1 MTRVF
6 IVAARRTPFG
16 RFRGGLSTVS
26 AVELASEA
34 ARAVLAGIAPDTID
48 QVIVGNVL
56 SAGNGMNIARQVAL
70 NSDLP
75 LSVPAFTINMMC
87 GSGMQA
93 ALLGVQAIRSGDAHA
108 VLVGGVESMSQAP
121 MLIERPA
128 KGADPSAENAVDY
141 ILCDGLV
148 DSFSQHH
155 MAETVDELAKEMKIS
170 RREQDAWAERSQ
182 RLYAKALAE
191 DVYKDEIIPV
201 GECRQDEHPRPQV
214 DRTSLAALRPA
225 FSHDGTVSA
234 GNASGINDGAAM
246 LLLADEATVLKHGW
260 PVMAE
265 FMAGTS
271 VGCDPEKMGLGP
283 VHAIRKLLNITGQSL
298 GEFDTLEINEAFAA
312 QTLACLRMLE
322 IRVNLAHPDVGTGI
336 LMGNPINVNAHGG
349 AIAIGH
355 PLGASGARLLTHLVW
370 QIATGNSR
378 HAIASLCIGGGKGI
392 AATLR
397 VPPERDTLAIEGM
410 L

>member
-6 IVAARRTPFG
+6 VVAARRTPFG

-128 KGADPSAENAVDY
+128 Q
-141 ILCDGLV
+141 I
-148 DSFSQHH
+148 
-155 MAETVDELAKEMKIS
+155 
-170 RREQDAWAERSQ
+170 
-182 RLYAKALAE
+182 
-191 DVYKDEIIPV
+191 
-201 GECRQDEHPRPQV
+201 RPPK
-214 DRTSLAALRPA
+214 TP
-225 FSHDGTVSA
+225 
-234 GNASGINDGAAM
+234 
-246 LLLADEATVLKHGW
+246 
-260 PVMAE
+260 
-265 FMAGTS
+265 
-271 VGCDPEKMGLGP
+271 
-283 VHAIRKLLNITGQSL
+283 
-298 GEFDTLEINEAFAA
+298 
-312 QTLACLRMLE
+312 
-322 IRVNLAHPDVGTGI
+322 
-336 LMGNPINVNAHGG
+336 
-349 AIAIGH
+349 
-355 PLGASGARLLTHLVW
+355 
-370 QIATGNSR
+370 
-378 HAIASLCIGGGKGI
+378 
-392 AATLR
+392 
-397 VPPERDTLAIEGM
+397 
-410 L
+410 